1 MSTVWKYVL
10 NGGDGFIRHNH
21 LIPRIPAH
29 LFFQF
34 CGSLGDSQ
42 ILLQSSRPRMDR
54 RVIGNCD
61 QQTPVAN
68 YKICYLVSQSTSR
81 RYNEDSVINFYYELN
96 SANKINHGDRIPTF
110 IPRVINHLT
119 IYLHGAEPVLPLP
132 SCQHRPDWLQQG
144 PRGGRGQGAGGRGS
158 LSSN

>member
-1 MSTVWKYVL
+1 
-10 NGGDGFIRHNH
+10 
-21 LIPRIPAH
+21 
-29 LFFQF
+29 
-34 CGSLGDSQ
+34 
-42 ILLQSSRPRMDR
+42 MDT
-54 RVIGNCD
+54 RVIEEFD

-119 IYLHGAEPVLPLP
+119 IYLHGAEQCCHCPAANTDLIGC
-132 SCQHRPDWLQQG
+132 S
-144 PRGGRGQGAGGRGS
+144 RGQGGAGGRGS